1 MCGMSDLSNSP
12 SSAPS
17 TPCPDCADTGFVKKG
32 YNMETSIFC
41 ECDAGEDAFEGA
53 CDGLAASEM
62 ECCDFDPM
70 DGEGDPYWQNDAGEY
85 CCG

>member
-1 MCGMSDLSNSP
+1 
-12 SSAPS
+12 
-17 TPCPDCADTGFVKKG
+17 
-32 YNMETSIFC
+32 METSIFC